1 MLETILLALLIISAW
16 FWLDSIAKREIAIK
30 SGRELASRYS
40 LQLLDETVACMQIR
54 IGRDSRGHAQLQRLY
69 EFEVSAS
76 GTERMQ
82 CNLQLLGK
90 HLQTWH
96 IPPYVQPLH
105 VQPTDVQPA
114 PVQPTDVHQNEAQ
127 PNSVPDNVH
136 RIH

>member
-1 MLETILLALLIISAW
+1 MLETIMLALLIISAW
-16 FWLDSIAKREIAIK
+16 FWLDSIAKREIAIH

-76 GTERMQ
+76 GAERMQ

-105 VQPTDVQPA
+105 VQPTDV
-114 PVQPTDVHQNEAQ
+114 HQNEVHA
-127 PNSVPDNVH
+127 SSAPDNVH

>member
-1 MLETILLALLIISAW
+1 MLETTLLALLLLSAW
-16 FWLDSIAKREIAIK
+16 LWLDSIAKREIAINY
-30 SGRELASRYS
+30 GRELAGRYS

-76 GTERMQ
+76 GSERMQ

-105 VQPTDVQPA
+105 VR
-114 PVQPTDVHQNEAQ
+114 PTDVHQNEAQ
-127 PNSVPDNVH
+127 PDSAPDNVH

>member
-16 FWLDSIAKREIAIK
+16 FWLDSIAKREIAIH
-30 SGRELASRYS
+30 SGRELAGRYS
-40 LQLLDETVACMQIR
+40 LQLLDETVACTQIH

-76 GTERMQ
+76 GAERMQ

-90 HLQTWH
+90 QLQNWH
-96 IPPYVQPLH
+96 IPPYVQPR
-105 VQPTDVQPA
+105 DVQ
-114 PVQPTDVHQNEAQ
+114 QNDAQ
-127 PNSVPDNVH
+127 PNSAPDNVH